1 MAKISEY
8 IIIIIV
14 ICLVFHFTGALVE
27 TGTANSILLQ
37 AALNPATLKEGS
49 FYAQIALIIAGMLVG
64 GLVIGWL
71 SHKPDLVIFQPM
83 FYILVALGWDLIG
96 ISTFLADVNVPLAV
110 MLVSPLLIIYVL
122 GCIDWLRGI

>member
-37 AALNPATLKEGS
+37 AALDPSTLQQGS
-49 FYAQIALIIAGMLVG
+49 FYLQIALIIVGILVG
-64 GLVIGWL
+64 GLIIGWL

-96 ISTFLADVNVPLAV
+96 IYTVLADVNIPLAV
-110 MLVSPLLIIYVL
+110 MFVSPLLVIYIL
-122 GCIDWLRGI
+122 GCVDWLRGI